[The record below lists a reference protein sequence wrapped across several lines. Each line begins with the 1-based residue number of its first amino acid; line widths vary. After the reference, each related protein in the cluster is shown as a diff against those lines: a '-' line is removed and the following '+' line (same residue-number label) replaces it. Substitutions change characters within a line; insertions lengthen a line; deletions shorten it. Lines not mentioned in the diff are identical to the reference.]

1 MADNTTNKIKI
12 VSTNLIPE
20 ALNIDARLKS
30 LIVSFEGQLPG
41 SRDFGL
47 GRRFLSRPSREA
59 INIFAIELERK
70 VAKYIPEITV
80 QDVSGKIDIDGKL
93 DLTIFVERSRRT

>member
-1 MADNTTNKIKI
+1 MADNSTNKIKI

-41 SRDFGL
+41 SRGFGL
-47 GRRFLSRPSREA
+47 ERRFLSRPSREA
-59 INIFAIELERK
+59 VNIFAIELERK

-80 QDVSGKIDIDGKL
+80 KDVAGTVSMDGEL
-93 DLTIFVERSRRT
+93 DLTINIERSSRT